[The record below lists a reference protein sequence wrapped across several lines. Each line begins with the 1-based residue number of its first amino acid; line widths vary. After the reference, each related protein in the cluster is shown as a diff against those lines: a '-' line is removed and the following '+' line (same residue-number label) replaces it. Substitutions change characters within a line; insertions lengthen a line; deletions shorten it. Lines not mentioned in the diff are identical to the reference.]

1 MTGIV
6 TTGTATARAAV
17 SLATGLTAVAPTPTG
32 VVRAVAERL
41 DGLERELS
49 AARAALAVVEA
60 ELLAASQRS
69 EREPDALTTEQVARL
84 LGLSRSTITAMI
96 GRRELLSVKIGGA
109 RRVLRRDLDAYLG
122 SITSGGA
129 A

>member
-6 TTGTATARAAV
+6 TTGTARAGGAAAR
-17 SLATGLTAVAPTPTG
+17 ATGLTAVAPTPTG

-60 ELLAASQRS
+60 ELLSASRRS
-69 EREPDALTTEQVARL
+69 EREPDALTTEQVAQAL
-84 LGLSRSTITAMI
+84 SLSRSTVTAMI
-96 GRRELLSVKIGGA
+96 GRRELVSVKIGGA
-109 RRVLRRDLDAYLG
+109 RRVLRRDLDDYLG
-122 SITSGGA
+122 SLASGGA